1 MDHGP
6 DTPLSELEA
15 EIVQRVAYGGTTR
28 EIARDLDI
36 SAEEVK
42 SHLERIFKKLGANDR
57 GPSDAA

>member
-42 SHLERIFKKLGANDR
+42 SHLERIFKKLGANDP